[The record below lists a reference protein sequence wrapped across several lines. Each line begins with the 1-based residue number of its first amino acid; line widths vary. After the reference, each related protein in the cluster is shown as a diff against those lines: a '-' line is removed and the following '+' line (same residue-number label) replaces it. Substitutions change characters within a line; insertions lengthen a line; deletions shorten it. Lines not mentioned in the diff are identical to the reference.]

1 MAEPN
6 HTTGTEHVPA
16 GEHKGGFPPFQSQTF
31 ASQLVWLVIAFVL
44 LYVLMAK
51 WALPRVGGILESRQ
65 KRIDGDIAEAGAL
78 KTQSDEAVAAYEKA
92 LADARA
98 NAQAIANETRD
109 KQAAAAEARRKTLE
123 DEINVKLADAEKTIA
138 ATKTA
143 AMSNVRGIAED
154 TTRAIVEHL
163 IGTAPG
169 EKAVADAV
177 AEALKR

>member
-1 MAEPN
+1 
-6 HTTGTEHVPA
+6 
-16 GEHKGGFPPFQSQTF
+16 
-31 ASQLVWLVIAFVL
+31 
-44 LYVLMAK
+44 
-51 WALPRVGGILESRQ
+51 
-65 KRIDGDIAEAGAL
+65 
-78 KTQSDEAVAAYEKA
+78 VAAYEKA

-123 DEINVKLADAEKTIA
+123 DELNAKLAHAEKTIA

-143 AMSNVRGIAED
+143 AMGNVRGIAED
-154 TTRAIVEHL
+154 ATRAIVERL

-177 AEALKR
+177 ADALKR